1 MSERIPAAVLGATGM
16 VGQYFISLLANHPWF
31 CLESVVASDRSAG
44 RRYQDACRWLLGSE
58 MPEQAR
64 DLTVSPLGAPL
75 DARLVFS
82 ALPSDVAGETEI
94 EYARR
99 GHLVFSNAGSHR
111 MDPLV
116 PLMVPEVNAEHAA
129 LLRDQRRVKGWSG
142 YIVTNPNCSAAVLVT
157 ALAPLHQAFGVR
169 KVAVTTLQALSGA
182 GYPGVSSLDILDN
195 AIPYIGGEEAKLESE
210 PLKMLGRY
218 RDGAIEPAEFVLSAH
233 CNRIATRDGHLECV
247 SLTLEGAPS
256 LEAITEILRSF
267 RALPQEL
274 ALPTAPMHPIIVR
287 EEQDRPQTRLDRDQG
302 NGMAVSVGRIR
313 PCPILGIKFVALGS
327 NTMRGAAGGSMLN
340 AELLKVR
347 GLLT

>member
-31 CLESVVASDRSAG
+31 RLESVVASDRSAG
-44 RRYQDACRWLLGSE
+44 KRYQDACRWLLGSE
-58 MPEQAR
+58 MPDQAR

-82 ALPSDVAGETEI
+82 ALPSDVAGATEV

-129 LLRDQRRVKGWSG
+129 LLRDQRRLKGWSG

-157 ALAPLHQAFGVR
+157 ALAPLHQAYGVR

-218 RDGAIEPAEFVLSAH
+218 RDGAIEPAAFVLSAH
-233 CNRIATRDGHLECV
+233 CNRIATRDGHLECI
-247 SLTLEGAPS
+247 SLTLEGSPS
-256 LEAITEILRSF
+256 LEAVAETLRSF
-267 RALPQEL
+267 RAAPQEL
-274 ALPTAPMHPIIVR
+274 DLPTAPPRPIIVR
-287 EEQDRPQTRLDRDQG
+287 EEADRPQTRLDRDQG

-313 PCPILGIKFVALGS
+313 PCPILGLKFVALGS

-340 AELLKVR
+340 AELLKVQ
-347 GLLT
+347 GLLA

>member
-1 MSERIPAAVLGATGM
+1 VSERIPAAVLGATGM

-31 CLESVVASDRSAG
+31 RLESVVASDRSAG
-44 RRYQDACRWLLGSE
+44 KRYQDACRWLLGSE
-58 MPEQAR
+58 MPDQAR

-82 ALPSDVAGETEI
+82 ALPSDVAGATEV

-129 LLRDQRRVKGWSG
+129 LLRDQRRLKGWSG

-157 ALAPLHQAFGVR
+157 ALAPLHQAYGVR

-218 RDGAIEPAEFVLSAH
+218 RDGAIEPAAFVLSAH
-233 CNRIATRDGHLECV
+233 CNRIATRDGHLECI
-247 SLTLEGAPS
+247 SLTLEGSPS
-256 LEAITEILRSF
+256 LEAVAETLRSF
-267 RALPQEL
+267 RAAPQEL
-274 ALPTAPMHPIIVR
+274 DLPTAPPRPIIVR
-287 EEQDRPQTRLDRDQG
+287 EEADRPQTRLDRDQG

-313 PCPILGIKFVALGS
+313 PCPILGLKFVALGS

-340 AELLKVR
+340 AELLKVQ
-347 GLLT
+347 GLLA